1 MHAPEV
7 APARSWARFSSP
19 GVMAYLA
26 ILYAVLG
33 HIDLFE
39 GSYLSAVD
47 SDRSIPRRKPK
58 LPLPLM
64 VPVRPR
70 NEPGP
75 AWPGLEHCPAHFPG
89 ISPDGWRSEGR

>member
-1 MHAPEV
+1 VHAPEV

-47 SDRSIPRRKPK
+47 SDRSIPRR
-58 LPLPLM
+58 
-64 VPVRPR
+64 
-70 NEPGP
+70 
-75 AWPGLEHCPAHFPG
+75 
-89 ISPDGWRSEGR
+89 